1 MSGHPDELLSAFLD
15 GELSA
20 ADRAAVEGHLRDC
33 AACARELEELAA
45 VDAFA
50 RELPVPAPAGYFEAL
65 PGRVRARV
73 RRPARIPRP
82 ALWAVAAAAAVMAVV
97 VTPVV
102 LQHERSVV
110 APPAPAAQAVPQGP
124 APATLAA
131 SIAPAPRSFAQPAD
145 AGSGARPFSPAKSEV
160 RGRLQER
167 EEADKPAENVLTKK
181 QTNTADQLRRRDAR
195 DAPEAAAIV
204 PPPATAAPAAP
215 PAPAAAATR
224 AAAAG
229 FEDRAAPE
237 PKVQADTV
245 EVQTAATAE
254 RAPAESGAD
263 ARKERARP
271 SPPKLAA
278 GSGAFSHPDDRA
290 LMTNKR
296 YEALLAR
303 PATSAAQAR
312 ALRDAWDL
320 FARDFPAD
328 ARADEA
334 RVRAIEAGV
343 LAWTLGHDS
352 ADLATVRARGRAYLE
367 AENAPQAARVRAALE
382 ALP

>member
-1 MSGHPDELLSAFLD
+1 VSSHPAERLSAFLD

-20 ADRAAVEGHLRDC
+20 ADRAQVESHLREC
-33 AACARELEELAA
+33 PACAHELEELAA

-50 RELPVPAPAGYFEAL
+50 REVPVQAPDGYFEAL
-65 PGRVRARV
+65 PARVRARV
-73 RRPARIPRP
+73 RRPSRIPRP

-102 LQHERSVV
+102 LQREGSVM
-110 APPAPAAQAVPQGP
+110 APTAPVAQAVPQGP
-124 APATLAA
+124 VPATLAA
-131 SIAPAPRSFAQPAD
+131 SMAPAPPSFAQPAD
-145 AGSGARPFSPAKSEV
+145 ADRGARPLSPAKSEV

-167 EEADKPAENVLTKK
+167 EEADKPAQNALTRQK
-181 QTNTADQLRRRDAR
+181 TADQFLRRDA
-195 DAPEAAAIV
+195 PAAAPIV
-204 PPPATAAPAAP
+204 LPPATAAPAP
-215 PAPAAAATR
+215 LPASAAAASR

-229 FEDRAAPE
+229 FEDRAAAPE
-237 PKVQADTV
+237 PKVQAETV

-254 RAPAESGAD
+254 RAAESGAD
-263 ARKERARP
+263 ARKEGTRP
-271 SPPKLAA
+271 AQRKLAA
-278 GSGAFSHPDDRA
+278 GSGASHPDDRA
-290 LMTNKR
+290 LMTDKR

-303 PATSAAQAR
+303 PATSAAEAR

-320 FARDFPAD
+320 FAHDLPAD

-343 LAWTLGHDS
+343 LAWTLGHDP
-352 ADLATVRARGRAYLE
+352 ADLSTARARGRAYLQT
-367 AENAPQAARVRAALE
+367 ENAPQAARVRAALE

>member
-1 MSGHPDELLSAFLD
+1 VSSHPAERLSAFLD
-15 GELSA
+15 GELST
-20 ADRAAVEGHLRDC
+20 ADRAQVESHLREC
-33 AACARELEELAA
+33 PACAHELEELAA

-50 RELPVPAPAGYFEAL
+50 REVPVPAPDGYFEDL
-65 PGRVRARV
+65 PARVRARV

-97 VTPVV
+97 VTHVV

-110 APPAPAAQAVPQGP
+110 APAAPAVPQGP

-131 SIAPAPRSFAQPAD
+131 SIAPAPPSFAQPAD

-167 EEADKPAENVLTKK
+167 EEADKPAENQSL
-181 QTNTADQLRRRDAR
+181 RRDAR
-195 DAPEAAAIV
+195 AANVMA
-204 PPPATAAPAAP
+204 PPPATAAPEAAPAP
-215 PAPAAAATR
+215 PAPAAAR
-224 AAAAG
+224 AAAPG
-229 FEDRAAPE
+229 FEDRASTPE
-237 PKVQADTV
+237 PKVMAESV
-245 EVQTAATAE
+245 EAQTAAAGE
-254 RAPAESGAD
+254 GARVAAGAD

-271 SPPKLAA
+271 ADRKLGA
-278 GSGAFSHPDDRA
+278 GGGPFAHPDDRA

-320 FARDFPAD
+320 FARDLPAD

-343 LAWTLGHDS
+343 LAWTLGRDD
-352 ADLATVRARGRAYLE
+352 ADLAAVRARGRAYLE

>member
-1 MSGHPDELLSAFLD
+1 VSSHPAERLSAFLD

-20 ADRAAVEGHLRDC
+20 ADRAQVEGHLREC
-33 AACARELEELAA
+33 PACAHELEELAA

-50 RELPVPAPAGYFEAL
+50 REVPVQAPDGYFEAL
-65 PGRVRARV
+65 PARVRARV

-102 LQHERSVV
+102 LQRERSVV
-110 APPAPAAQAVPQGP
+110 APAAQAVPEGP
-124 APATLAA
+124 APTSPAA

-145 AGSGARPFSPAKSEV
+145 TGSGARPLRPARSEV
-160 RGRLQER
+160 QGRLQER
-167 EEADKPAENVLTKK
+167 EEADKPAENVLSKR
-181 QTNTADQLRRRDAR
+181 QTNTADQALRRDA
-195 DAPEAAAIV
+195 
-204 PPPATAAPAAP
+204 PAAAPAAP
-215 PAPAAAATR
+215 PLATVAPAAAPPPAPAPATR
-224 AAAAG
+224 AAAG
-229 FEDRAAPE
+229 FEERAAAPE
-237 PKVQADTV
+237 PKAMADKV
-245 EVQTAATAE
+245 EAQTAVDAE
-254 RAPAESGAD
+254 RARDEASAD

-271 SPPKLAA
+271 ADRKLAA

-303 PATSAAQAR
+303 PATSAAEAR

-320 FARDFPAD
+320 FVHDFPAD

-334 RVRAIEAGV
+334 RVRSIEAGV
-343 LAWTLGHDS
+343 LAWTLGREA
-352 ADLATVRARGRAYLE
+352 ADLAAVRARGRAYLE

>member
-1 MSGHPDELLSAFLD
+1 
-15 GELSA
+15 
-20 ADRAAVEGHLRDC
+20 VEGHLREC
-33 AACARELEELAA
+33 PACAHELEELAA

-50 RELPVPAPAGYFEAL
+50 REVPVQAPDGYFEAL
-65 PGRVRARV
+65 PARVRARV

-102 LQHERSVV
+102 LHRGQAVMT
-110 APPAPAAQAVPQGP
+110 PAAQAVPEGP

-131 SIAPAPRSFAQPAD
+131 SIAPPPPAFAQSGD
-145 AGSGARPFSPAKSEV
+145 AGSGARPLRPAKSEV

-167 EEADKPAENVLTKK
+167 EEADQPAENVLSKR
-181 QTNTADQLRRRDAR
+181 QTNTADQALRRDA
-195 DAPEAAAIV
+195 PAAA
-204 PPPATAAPAAP
+204 PAATPPATVVPAAP
-215 PAPAAAATR
+215 PAPAPAAAAR

-229 FEDRAAPE
+229 FEDRATAPE
-237 PKVQADTV
+237 PKAMADKV
-245 EVQTAATAE
+245 EVQTAADAE
-254 RAPAESGAD
+254 GARDEAGAD
-263 ARKERARP
+263 ARKEHARP
-271 SPPKLAA
+271 ADRKLAA

-343 LAWTLGHDS
+343 LAWTLGHDP
-352 ADLATVRARGRAYLE
+352 ADLAAVRARGRAYLE
-367 AENAPQAARVRAALE
+367 AENAPQAARVRALLE